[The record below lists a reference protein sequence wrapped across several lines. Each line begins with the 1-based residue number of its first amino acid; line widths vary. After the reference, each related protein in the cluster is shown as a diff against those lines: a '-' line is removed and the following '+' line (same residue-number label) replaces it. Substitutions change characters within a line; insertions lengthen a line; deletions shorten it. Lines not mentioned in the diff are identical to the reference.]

1 MTDIDTLVRK
11 IVREELSKLIAA
23 NENQLSGK
31 NDYFT
36 TKDVAKYTG
45 MSTQFFEIGRSKGC
59 PQQPPHIKVGTRVLY
74 SRADVDEWL
83 ASRRRV

>member
-1 MTDIDTLVRK
+1 MTDIDTLVRR
-11 IVREELSKLIAA
+11 IVREELSKLMAA

-31 NDYFT
+31 NEYFT
-36 TKDVAKYTG
+36 TTDVAKYTG

-59 PQQPPHIKVGTRVLY
+59 PKQPPHIKVGTRVLY
-74 SRADVDEWL
+74 LRADVDEWL